1 MKKILY
7 SIIAVLG
14 IFGTS
19 SCSDVLESDSS
30 RQLFEPSLSEKTDS
44 VFYAY
49 GIMQAMQQL
58 ADQYFFQNEMRGDL
72 VTTTSKATTHLKN
85 LASFT
90 ADVTNKYDSVYLYY
104 KVINNCNYYLAHR
117 DTTLATGSRN
127 VVCNEYAAVA
137 SFRAWAYLQLTRQY
151 GNVPY
156 VTDPVTT
163 IEQINSNTAPTSYMS
178 ILAGEAE
185 NLEKL
190 KARYSD
196 EQIAVPTFNN
206 AVRSIGRL
214 NWNSSEEKQILPGKC
229 FVPLNVVLGDIYLEM
244 GEYEKAAKCYYQYLR
259 YNGEHDPYFASIRGI
274 SVNFCNQ
281 IRTSY
286 SMYSPIFKNL
296 TDLPADFNESQQS
309 TLYSTIWENSF
320 QHSAA
325 PGDVISYI
333 PMAVNYTQG
342 KTTDIPATFGYSYY
356 GTDKNSEVSSLYNG
370 VQRIFECPKTE
381 NIQVVPSQTYCDSA
395 RTAQH
400 YYFTERSTTGRQY
413 WTVKNAPLGDA
424 RARIVN
430 QGNGEDSSYVYCE
443 KPSTAYIL
451 LYRNAT
457 VWLHLAEA
465 LNRMGYPDAA
475 FAVLKNGIHSELAN
489 FRRYVVYQRDEEGNF
504 ILDEEG
510 NKVIDTENSHIDDNY
525 YLTQESYELLT
536 TTLPFLAQENSE
548 IFRNGVTKAFVGIH
562 AHGAGAVEYINSS
575 YRFSTVVRAK
585 MLDISLKFT
594 DVNLHCYICPVCGKK
609 YNAAGSC
616 EGEGYNKHEKAQL
629 QGPVLDDEKLT
640 KEDYINAMEDLLC
653 DEYAM
658 EFAFEGT
665 RFSDLRR
672 LALHKN
678 QAGTYSGHFGDT
690 WLSRMLQNNA
700 AGITTQNCYLPFK

>member
-14 IFGTS
+14 IFGTT

-72 VTTTSKATTHLKN
+72 VTTTNKATTNLKN

-90 ADVTNKYDSVYLYY
+90 ADVSNKYDSVYLYY

-117 DTTLATGSRN
+117 DTTLTTGARN

-156 VTDPVTT
+156 VTEPVTT
-163 IEQINSNTAPTSYMS
+163 IDQINSNTAAASYAA

-206 AVRSIGRL
+206 ALRSIGRL
-214 NWNSSEEKQILPGKC
+214 NWDTSVEKQMLPGKC
-229 FVPLNVVLGDIYLEM
+229 FIPLNVVLGDLYLEL

-259 YNGEHDPYFASIRGI
+259 YDGEHDPYYASIRGI
-274 SVNFCNQ
+274 SVNFCNA

-286 SMYSPIFKNL
+286 SWYSPIFKNL
-296 TDLPADFNESQQS
+296 TDLPADFNETQQG
-309 TLYSTIWENSF
+309 TLYANQPVWENSF

-325 PGDVISYI
+325 AGDVISYI

-342 KTTDIPATFGYSYY
+342 KTTDIPAVFGYSYY
-356 GTDKNSEVSSLYNG
+356 GTDKNGDVRTSSLYDVFN
-370 VQRIFECPKTE
+370 CPKTE
-381 NIQVVPSQTYCDSA
+381 NIQVVPSKAYCDSA
-395 RTAQH
+395 RLAQH
-400 YYFTERSTTGRQY
+400 YYYTVQSTTGKQY
-413 WTVKNAPLGDA
+413 WTIKSAPLGDA
-424 RARIVN
+424 RARIVS
-430 QGNGEDSSYVYCE
+430 QGDGEDSSYVYCE

-489 FRRYVVYQRDEEGNF
+489 FRYYIEYVKDSQGNDSIDEQ
-504 ILDEEG
+504 G
-510 NKVIDTENSHIDDNY
+510 NKIIDVEKSHMDENY
-525 YLTQESYELLT
+525 YLTPESYELLT
-536 TTLPFLAQENSE
+536 TTLPFLSQENSE

-562 AHGAGAVEYINSS
+562 AHGAGAVDYINSS
-575 YRFSTVVRAK
+575 YRYSSVLKAK
-585 MLDISLKFT
+585 IDDIYAKF
-594 DVNLHCYICPVCGKK
+594 NLGTPSY
-609 YNAAGSC
+609 
-616 EGEGYNKHEKAQL
+616 
-629 QGPVLDDEKLT
+629 T
-640 KEDYINAMEDLLC
+640 KEDFINAMEDLLC

-678 QAGTYSGHFGDT
+678 MAGTYSGNFGDI

-700 AGITTQNCYLPFK
+700 PGITTQNCYLPFQ

>member
-14 IFGTS
+14 IFGTT

-72 VTTTSKATTHLKN
+72 VTTTNKATTNLKN

-90 ADVTNKYDSVYLYY
+90 ADVSNKYDSVYLYY

-117 DTTLATGSRN
+117 DTTLTTGARN

-156 VTDPVTT
+156 VTEPVTT
-163 IEQINSNTAPTSYMS
+163 IDQINSNTAAASYAA

-206 AVRSIGRL
+206 ALRSIGRL
-214 NWNSSEEKQILPGKC
+214 NWDTSVEKQMLPGKC
-229 FVPLNVVLGDIYLEM
+229 FIPLNVVLGDIYLEL

-259 YNGEHDPYFASIRGI
+259 YDGEHDPYFASIRGI
-274 SVNFCNQ
+274 SVNFCNP

-286 SMYSPIFKNL
+286 SWYSPIFKNL
-296 TDLPADFNESQQS
+296 TDLPADFNETQQG
-309 TLYSTIWENSF
+309 TLYANQPLWESSF

-325 PGDVISYI
+325 AGDVISHI

-342 KTTDIPATFGYSYY
+342 KTTDIPAVFGYSYY
-356 GTDKNSEVSSLYNG
+356 GTDKNGDVRTSSLYDVFN
-370 VQRIFECPKTE
+370 CPKTE
-381 NIQVVPSQTYCDSA
+381 NIQVVPSKAYCDSA
-395 RTAQH
+395 RLAQH
-400 YYFTERSTTGRQY
+400 YYYTVQSTTGKQY
-413 WTVKNAPLGDA
+413 WTIKSAPLGDA
-424 RARIVN
+424 RARIVS
-430 QGNGEDSSYVYCE
+430 QGDGEDSSYVYCE

-489 FRRYVVYQRDEEGNF
+489 FRYYIEYVKDSQGNDSIDEQ
-504 ILDEEG
+504 G
-510 NKVIDTENSHIDDNY
+510 NKIIDVEKSHMDENY
-525 YLTQESYELLT
+525 YLTPESYELLT
-536 TTLPFLAQENSE
+536 TTLPFLSQENSE

-562 AHGAGAVEYINSS
+562 AHGAGAVDYINSS
-575 YRFSTVVRAK
+575 YRYSSVLKAK
-585 MLDISLKFT
+585 IDDIYAKF
-594 DVNLHCYICPVCGKK
+594 NLGTPSY
-609 YNAAGSC
+609 
-616 EGEGYNKHEKAQL
+616 
-629 QGPVLDDEKLT
+629 T
-640 KEDYINAMEDLLC
+640 KEDFINAMEDLLC

-678 QAGTYSGHFGDT
+678 MAGTYSGNFGDI

-700 AGITTQNCYLPFK
+700 PGITTQNCYLPFQ

>member
-14 IFGTS
+14 IFGTT

-72 VTTTSKATTHLKN
+72 VTTTNKATTNLKN

-90 ADVTNKYDSVYLYY
+90 ADVSNKYDSVYLYY

-117 DTTLATGSRN
+117 DTTLTTGARN

-156 VTDPVTT
+156 VTEPVTT
-163 IEQINSNTAPTSYMS
+163 IDQINSNTAAASYAA

-196 EQIAVPTFNN
+196 EQIAVPTFYN
-206 AVRSIGRL
+206 ALRSIGRL
-214 NWNSSEEKQILPGKC
+214 NWDTSVEKQMLPGKC
-229 FVPLNVVLGDIYLEM
+229 FIPLNVVLGDLYLEL

-259 YNGEHDPYFASIRGI
+259 YDGEHDPYFASIRGI
-274 SVNFCNQ
+274 SVNFCNA

-286 SMYSPIFKNL
+286 SWYSPIFKNL
-296 TDLPADFNESQQS
+296 TDLPADFNETQQG
-309 TLYSTIWENSF
+309 TLYANQPAWESSF
-320 QHSAA
+320 LHQAA
-325 PGDVISYI
+325 AGDVISYI

-342 KTTDIPATFGYSYY
+342 KTTDIPAIFGYSYY
-356 GTDKNSEVSSLYNG
+356 GTDKNGDVRTSNPYS
-370 VQRIFECPKTE
+370 IFNCPKTE
-381 NIQVVPSQTYCDSA
+381 NIQVVPSKAYCDSA
-395 RTAQH
+395 RLAQH
-400 YYFTERSTTGRQY
+400 YYYTVQSTTGKQY
-413 WTVKNAPLGDA
+413 WTIKSAPLGDA
-424 RARIVN
+424 RARIVS
-430 QGNGEDSSYVYCE
+430 QGDGEDSSYVYCE

-489 FRRYVVYQRDEEGNF
+489 FRYYIEYVKDSQGNDSIDEQ
-504 ILDEEG
+504 G
-510 NKVIDTENSHIDDNY
+510 NKIIDVEKSHMDENY
-525 YLTQESYELLT
+525 YLTPESYQLLT
-536 TTLPFLAQENSE
+536 TTLPFLSQENSE

-562 AHGAGAVEYINSS
+562 AHGAGAVDYINSS
-575 YRFSTVVRAK
+575 YRYSSVLKSKIDDIYAK
-585 MLDISLKFT
+585 F
-594 DVNLHCYICPVCGKK
+594 NLGTPSY
-609 YNAAGSC
+609 
-616 EGEGYNKHEKAQL
+616 
-629 QGPVLDDEKLT
+629 T
-640 KEDYINAMEDLLC
+640 KEDFINAMEDLLC

-678 QAGTYSGHFGDT
+678 MAGTYSGNFGDI

-700 AGITTQNCYLPFK
+700 PGITTQNCYLPFQ

>member
-14 IFGTS
+14 IFGTT

-72 VTTTSKATTHLKN
+72 VTTTNKATTNLKN

-90 ADVTNKYDSVYLYY
+90 ADVSNKYDSVYLYY

-117 DTTLATGSRN
+117 DTTLTTGARN

-156 VTDPVTT
+156 VTEPVTT
-163 IEQINSNTAPTSYMS
+163 IDQINSNTAAASYAA

-206 AVRSIGRL
+206 ALRSIGRL
-214 NWNSSEEKQILPGKC
+214 NWDTSVEKQMLPGKC
-229 FVPLNVVLGDIYLEM
+229 FIPLNVVLGDLYLEL

-259 YNGEHDPYFASIRGI
+259 YDGEHDPYFASIRGI
-274 SVNFCNQ
+274 SVNFCNP

-286 SMYSPIFKNL
+286 SWYSPIFKNL
-296 TDLPADFNESQQS
+296 TDLPADFNETQQG
-309 TLYSTIWENSF
+309 TLYANQPLWESSF

-325 PGDVISYI
+325 AGDVISHI

-342 KTTDIPATFGYSYY
+342 KTTDIPAVFGYSYY
-356 GTDKNSEVSSLYNG
+356 GTDKNGDVRTSNPYS
-370 VQRIFECPKTE
+370 IFNCPKTE
-381 NIQVVPSQTYCDSA
+381 NIQVVPSKAYCDSA
-395 RTAQH
+395 RLAQH
-400 YYFTERSTTGRQY
+400 YYYTVQSTTGKQY
-413 WTVKNAPLGDA
+413 WTIKSAPLGDA
-424 RARIVN
+424 RARIVS
-430 QGNGEDSSYVYCE
+430 QGDGEDSSYVYCD

-489 FRRYVVYQRDEEGNF
+489 FRYYIEYVKDSQGNDS
-504 ILDEEG
+504 IDKQG
-510 NKVIDTENSHIDDNY
+510 NKIIDVEKSHMDENY
-525 YLTQESYELLT
+525 YLTPESYELLT
-536 TTLPFLAQENSE
+536 TTLPFLSQENSE

-562 AHGAGAVEYINSS
+562 AHGAGAVDYINSS
-575 YRFSTVVRAK
+575 YRYSSVLKAK
-585 MLDISLKFT
+585 IDDIYAKF
-594 DVNLHCYICPVCGKK
+594 NLGTPSY
-609 YNAAGSC
+609 
-616 EGEGYNKHEKAQL
+616 
-629 QGPVLDDEKLT
+629 T
-640 KEDYINAMEDLLC
+640 KEDFINAMEDLLC

-678 QAGTYSGHFGDT
+678 MAGTYSGNFGDI

-700 AGITTQNCYLPFK
+700 PGITTQNCYLPFQ